1 MIKLTFLSENKTE
14 VAKCRAEFG
23 LSMLIEAG
31 GRKILFD
38 AGFSNMFADNAKALG
53 IDLAEVDLCVV
64 SHGHCDHTDGFPLFG
79 ELNDRAKIYVHKDA
93 FYPTF
98 GLIDGVMTSFN
109 GGIRW
114 TPEQYGPLK
123 DRLVLTDGPVWLDED
138 TVIWGTIPDVPEYK
152 PAGVFFLEIEP
163 GSRVQDDL
171 RHEQFLA
178 IREPDGVCLFSG
190 CSHKGIIAAIEYAK
204 QLFPGERIKTIV
216 AGMHLMA
223 TPADQLRRIIDRID
237 AEQPDVIIPM
247 HCTGLRAITEMRI
260 RFGERCVL
268 AGAGFRC
275 EL

>member
-1 MIKLTFLSENKTE
+1 MIRLTFLSENKTE
-14 VAKCRAEFG
+14 IAKCTAEFG

-31 GRKILFD
+31 DRTILFD
-38 AGFSNMFADNAKALG
+38 AGYSGMFAANARALG
-53 IDLAEVDLCVV
+53 IDLSSVDLCVI

-79 ELNDRAKIYVHKDA
+79 KLNDHAKIYVHKDA

-98 GLIDGVMTSFN
+98 GMVDGVIIPVN

-114 TPEQYGPLK
+114 TPEQSTALK
-123 DRLVLTDGPVWLDED
+123 DRLVLTDGPVWLDEN
-138 TVIWGTIPDVPEYK
+138 TVISGTIPDIPEYK
-152 PAGVFFLEIEP
+152 PAGVFFLEIDP

-178 IREPDGVCLFSG
+178 IRDEGGICLFSG
-190 CSHKGIIAAIEYAK
+190 CSHKGIVAAIEYAK

-223 TPADQLRRIIDRID
+223 TPAEQLRRIIDRI
-237 AEQPDVIIPM
+237 EEEHPDVIIPM

-260 RFGERCVL
+260 RFGERCML